1 MPIQTHDPTI
11 PKRPRPP
18 TERELDRDL
27 DNSFPASDPVSSEQP
42 ATAKPPPRTDGTGH
56 DHGVLTTPT
65 DEQKAQ
71 AEKNRR
77 HVEADQEQRR

>member
-1 MPIQTHDPTI
+1 MPIQTHDPTTSKQRHQ
-11 PKRPRPP
+11 PA
-18 TERELDRDL
+18 ERELDRDL

-42 ATAKPPPRTDGTGH
+42 ATAKPPPRTDGTGQ

-65 DEQKAQ
+65 DEQKTQ

-77 HVEADQEQRR
+77 HLAADHQQRR